1 MLNLDTH
8 IFVHAM
14 IGDLEP
20 HEARLL
26 RTRRWGISCIVI
38 WELAMLA
45 RLGRIQLAIDDPEVA
60 HVLAGVHTWPLTL
73 EIVRAIADLDFQGD
87 PADEI
92 IAATSLVHR
101 VPLLTRDRRLLGS
114 KRIPLAL

>member
-1 MLNLDTH
+1 VLNLDTH
-8 IFVHAM
+8 ILVHALT
-14 IGDLEP
+14 GDLEP

-26 RTRRWGISCIVI
+26 RTRRWGISCIVL

-45 RLGRIQLAIDDPEVA
+45 RLRRIALAMDDPDVMR
-60 HVLAGVHTWPLTL
+60 VLGSVHLWPLTL
-73 EIVRAIADLDFQGD
+73 EVVRAISELDFEGD

-101 VPLLTRDRRLLGS
+101 VPLLTRDRRLLAS
-114 KRIPLAL
+114 KRIPLAG